1 MKSIYMKTMIMNM
14 LMIKINLIEVNN
26 MKIIDLLNKIAN
38 GEDVPKKIK
47 ITVIDDRITRY
58 YNFFYDESDQEYKDD
73 ELFPIGARLILN
85 RILNNKVEILEE
97 EKKIPEKLPKSVTD
111 NAGSSK
117 DMRLI
122 AITLNQMIDYLKS
135 KEE

>member
-1 MKSIYMKTMIMNM
+1 MK
-14 LMIKINLIEVNN
+14 V
-26 MKIIDLLNKIAN
+26 IDLLNKIAN

-58 YNFFYDESDQEYKDD
+58 YNFFYDESDREYKDD

-85 RILNNKVEILEE
+85 RVLNNKVEILEE
-97 EKKIPEKLPKSVTD
+97 EKKIPEKLPFESGKISD
-111 NAGSSK
+111 NEFLA
-117 DMRLI
+117 RYI
-122 AITLNQMIDYLKS
+122 THNRNAINKIIDYLDYLKS

>member
-1 MKSIYMKTMIMNM
+1 MK
-14 LMIKINLIEVNN
+14 V
-26 MKIIDLLNKIAN
+26 IDLLNKIAN

-58 YNFFYDESDQEYKDD
+58 YNFFYDKSDQEYKDD